1 MKLEVTY
8 DFVCPWCYL
17 GLTQLSRA
25 IATAQS
31 TAPELTLWPFQLMPE
46 LPATGVDNAQFV
58 VNLMGK
64 ERAAQMLTKMEALGR
79 ETGITIDYAKIV
91 TLPNSYLAH
100 QLVRTLT
107 HGADGVAFSL
117 ELMAAHF
124 SGAAN
129 LGDRAQL
136 SKIAMRRGF
145 GVEEIEACW
154 SSPKADDDMRLSRER
169 AKRLGIRGVPNFI
182 IDGKQTAGS
191 LSEQQ
196 WISLFAASPTGE
208 HTASV
213 G

>member
-1 MKLEVTY
+1 MKLEVTF

-25 IATAQS
+25 IATAKG
-31 TAPELTLWPFQLMPE
+31 TDPELTLWPFQLMPD

-58 VNLMGK
+58 VDLMGK
-64 ERAAQMLTKMEALGR
+64 ERAAQMLAKMQVLGR
-79 ETGITIDYAKIV
+79 EAGITIDYAKIA
-91 TLPNSYLAH
+91 TLPNTYLAH

-107 HGADGVAFSL
+107 QGADGLAFAL

-129 LGDRAQL
+129 IGDRAQL
-136 SKIAMRRGF
+136 SEIAMRRGF
-145 GVEEIEACW
+145 SAEEIQACW
-154 SSPKADDDMRLSRER
+154 GTKADEDMRLSRER
-169 AKRLGIRGVPNFI
+169 AVRLGIRGVPNFI
-182 IDGKQTAGS
+182 IDGRQGTGS

-196 WISLFAASPTGE
+196 WVSLFEAPSRGE

>member
-31 TAPELTLWPFQLMPE
+31 AAPQVTLWPFQLMPD
-46 LPATGVDNAQFV
+46 LPAAGVDNAQFV
-58 VNLMGK
+58 VDLMGK
-64 ERAAQMLTKMEALGR
+64 ERAAQMLTKMEAMGR
-79 ETGITIDYAKIV
+79 EAGITIDYAKIA
-91 TLPNSYLAH
+91 TLPNTYLAH

-107 HGADGVAFSL
+107 HGADGLAFAL

-136 SKIAMRRGF
+136 SKIAQRRGF

-154 SSPKADDDMRLSRER
+154 SSPKAVDDMRLSRER
-169 AKRLGIRGVPNFI
+169 AKGLGIRGVPNFI
-182 IDGKQTAGS
+182 IDGKQMAGS
-191 LSEQQ
+191 LPEQQ
-196 WISLFAASPTGE
+196 WVSLFGTSPRGE
-208 HTASV
+208 HTASI